1 MTHDIRIKRLSR
13 QVAEGKISRR
23 DALYRAAILGA
34 STTALGATGR
44 SAMAQGASPDASPVA
59 SPGASPAAAVSC
71 YVAQG
76 PQVEQLVLWTRS
88 SADTSPN
95 EWNALVA
102 ATERYTELTG
112 TPVELVTV
120 PDADF
125 RTKLS
130 QAAPGGDGPDVFGPV
145 AHDWIGEV
153 ALQQIAMPWEEG
165 ELHGLEDIPQS
176 VIDAVMYE
184 GQIYGYPVFSETLGL
199 YYNKDIIAEPPKTW
213 EELVQ
218 KATEATEGDQFGF
231 AFEILAPYYQG
242 AFFHAYDSYIFKEND
257 GTLDYSDIGLNNEGG
272 VEAAKA
278 LRDMY
283 WNQEPPMPEAILDQA
298 NAGAYL
304 DGLFESGLLGMRISG
319 PWLAPALRDAG
330 INFGVAPLPTGPN
343 GEQLQPFSG
352 IQVFEVNAYSEN
364 IEAAKDLVNFMGCE
378 GVALMIEGFNKPPV
392 RNSLKE
398 MAIEINPDLE
408 AWMEAA
414 EQAVPMPN
422 IPQMAEVWQPW
433 TDAMVGIITN
443 NVSDEE
449 VQALLDAAVEQIKAN
464 IQQ

>member
-1 MTHDIRIKRLSR
+1 MSHEIQVRRLLK
-13 QVAEGKISRR
+13 QVAEGRITRR
-23 DALYRAAILGA
+23 DALYRAAVLGV
-34 STTALGATGR
+34 SVSALGAAGR
-44 SAMAQGASPDASPVA
+44 SAVAQDASPAA
-59 SPGASPAAAVSC
+59 SPGAQAASC

-76 PQVEQLVLWTRS
+76 PQVEELVLWTRS
-88 SADTSPN
+88 SVDTSPN

-102 ATERYTELTG
+102 ATERYMELTG

-153 ALQQIAMPWEEG
+153 ALQQIAMPLEEAD
-165 ELHGLEDIPQS
+165 LHGFEDIPES
-176 VIDAVMYE
+176 VIDAVTYE
-184 GQIYGYPVFSETLGL
+184 DQIYGYPVFSETLGL
-199 YYNKDIIAEPPKTW
+199 YYNKDIIAEPPQTW

-218 KATEATEGDQFGF
+218 KAKDATEGDQFGF
-231 AFEILAPYYQG
+231 AFEILAPYYEG
-242 AFFHAYDSYIFKEND
+242 AFFHAYDSYIFKSND
-257 GTLDYSDIGLNNEGG
+257 GTLDFNDIGLNNEGG

-304 DGLFESGLLGMRISG
+304 DGLFEAGQLGMRISG

-330 INFGVAPLPTGPN
+330 INFGVAPLPTAPN
-343 GEQLQPFSG
+343 GGPLQPFSG
-352 IQVFEVNAYSEN
+352 IQVFEVNAYSEHTD
-364 IEAAKDLVNFMGCE
+364 AATDLINFLGCE
-378 GVALMIEGFNKPPV
+378 GVSMMIEGFNKPPV
-392 RNSLKE
+392 RDSLKE
-398 MAIEINPDLE
+398 QAIEINPDLA

-422 IPQMAEVWQPW
+422 IPQMAQVWQPW
-433 TDAMVGIITN
+433 GDAMVGIITN

-449 VQALLDAAVEQIKAN
+449 VQALLDAVVEQIEAN